1 MLPWPMPC
9 VFARRIFSF
18 NNWSDSALRVDVSKM
33 RGKGRAEWFQL
44 GLLVNIL
51 YFELEGG
58 SPGSLQNLAN
68 LRPLFDS

>member
-51 YFELEGG
+51 
-58 SPGSLQNLAN
+58 N
-68 LRPLFDS
+68 